1 MVCHL
6 GISPQS
12 FLRNVNSIKYDWEQ
26 IIGVY
31 RGGGANGIE
40 YIKLSD
46 WENESINYFDRY
58 FQRLSV
64 VTIPAEKDDI
74 MDTLSS
80 WCKDGG
86 RENEGFIVNGYD
98 SASHYEFLGI
108 GLQDLCNM
116 FSINSYG
123 DPFSRYI
130 AFSKNKKVILNIRL
144 AETFD
149 NDVVENCVSDI
160 KLLTGLYQKELF
172 NSGVRLVTIIAIKN
186 KIPDTPKCHFCEAY
200 LISEEI
206 LRDPNIFK
214 MWWGKTEETTRIIE
228 ALHIID
234 NRNSFKLFS
243 SKLIAFM
250 AHARNPNIPNFSLRT
265 DQQIA
270 QTHLLLT
277 MQQMNVVFMRD
288 KHIFIKG
295 SYGSGK
301 TIIALKKL
309 EIILRNIR
317 NNEIVV
323 FLNYDERSAMHLQVS
338 EYVKKLPV
346 VNPKMI
352 QTCDIA
358 DAFQEGNTC
367 VTISSNSN
375 GLSLSKILAIIKEK
389 ADFLKKNIHII
400 IDEYDGEDL
409 SMDEVVNVVELLNFL
424 KNSFVILLVQPLEK
438 HRVYQNDG
446 KTYNSDTNQFK
457 ELQKYVKVVELK
469 NVFRTTLQIHD
480 LLNHTK
486 EYLQKQENT
495 FSLPT
500 RKKISDEKTLSKKEP
515 RIRKK
520 QTTSSRNKSQKIK
533 SESTE
538 DETGNIQDT
547 YFHSIRGLDEAFRGA
562 SNDTRRRPGTSKTL
576 SNFRYITNSRPGHS
590 IAGQIPKLISYG
602 INHLQGYDKSILS
615 LSCIFKV
622 LDIKS
627 KKTVLLHFE
636 KENPR
641 VIVITLKFLDL
652 LIYSNNDMES
662 FVREGK
668 SRNCILVT
676 NFRHVNGME
685 FDNLIIVLKRDE
697 YFLRHYIPL
706 CISRCTCD
714 LSILLWEQL
723 ESKNPKKNRI
733 IGGKVKETFRSLLPS
748 LKSRSNNI
756 ICDALDIFMKNDSV
770 EQWEVSDCEKCNE
783 NSKLYCISNH
793 DTYQIVLGVNIKSN
807 EYTALKKKLYDM
819 RSEFDTDESHG
830 NDDKEHLEK

>member
-1 MVCHL
+1 M
-6 GISPQS
+6 GISPQT

-31 RGGGANGIE
+31 RGGGGSGIE

-64 VTIPAEKDDI
+64 VTIPSEKDDI

-86 RENEGFIVNGYD
+86 RESEGFVVNGYD
-98 SASHYEFLGI
+98 SVSHYEFLGI
-108 GLQDLCNM
+108 GQKDIRNM
-116 FSINSYG
+116 FSMKSYG
-123 DPFSRYI
+123 DPSSRYI
-130 AFSKNKKVILNIRL
+130 AFSKNKKIILNIRF

-149 NDVVENCVSDI
+149 NHVVENCVSDI
-160 KLLTGLYQKELF
+160 KLLTGLYLNELS
-172 NSGVRLVTIIAIKN
+172 NSGVRLVTIVAIKN
-186 KIPDTPKCHFCEAY
+186 KMRDTPKCHFCEAY
-200 LISEEI
+200 LVSEEI

-214 MWWGKTEETTRIIE
+214 MWWGKTEETTRILE
-228 ALHIID
+228 ALQSVD
-234 NRNSFKLFS
+234 RSNSFKLFS

-250 AHARNPNIPNFSLRT
+250 AHARNPNIPNFSLQT
-265 DQQIA
+265 NQQIA

-277 MQQMNVVFMRD
+277 MEQMNVVFMRD

-309 EIILRNIR
+309 EIMLRNIHH
-317 NNEIVV
+317 NEIVV

-338 EYVKKLPV
+338 EYVKKIPV
-346 VNPKMI
+346 VNPKMM
-352 QTCDIA
+352 QVCDIT
-358 DAFQEGNTC
+358 DAFQQENTY
-367 VTISSNSN
+367 VTISSNN
-375 GLSLSKILAIIKEK
+375 YGLSLSKILTIIKEK
-389 ADFLKKNIHII
+389 ADFLKKYIHII

-446 KTYNSDTNQFK
+446 KTHNSDTNQFK

-495 FSLPT
+495 FNLPT
-500 RKKISDEKTLSKKEP
+500 RKKISDEKAISKKEP
-515 RIRKK
+515 RIQKK
-520 QTTSSRNKSQKIK
+520 QTTSSRNKSQKMK
-533 SESTE
+533 QSESTE
-538 DETGNIQDT
+538 DETRNIPDT
-547 YFHSIRGLDEAFRGA
+547 YFHSIRHLDEAFRGA
-562 SNDTRRRPGTSKTL
+562 SNDTRRKPGTSKTL

-590 IAGQIPKLISYG
+590 IAGPLPKLFRYE
-602 INHLQGYDKSILS
+602 INHLQVYDKSILS

-622 LDIKS
+622 LDIKA

-636 KENPR
+636 KENPHL
-641 VIVITLKFLDL
+641 IVTTLKFLEL

-662 FVREGK
+662 FVKEGK

-685 FDNLIIVLKRDE
+685 FENLIIVLKRDE

-706 CISRCTCD
+706 CVSRCTCN

-748 LKSRSNNI
+748 SKSRSNNNI
-756 ICDALDIFMKNDSV
+756 SCDALDIFMGKDSV
-770 EQWEVSDCEKCNE
+770 ELLEVSDCEKCDE

-793 DTYQIVLGVNIKSN
+793 DTHQIALGVNIKSN
-807 EYTALKKKLYDM
+807 EYIVLEKKLYEM
-819 RSEFDTDESHG
+819 RLKFDTDESHG
-830 NDDKEHLEK
+830 NDDEEHLEK

>member
-1 MVCHL
+1 M

-12 FLRNVNSIKYDWEQ
+12 FLRNVNSVKYDWEQ

-31 RGGGANGIE
+31 RGGGCNGIE
-40 YIKLSD
+40 YVKLSD

-64 VTIPAEKDDI
+64 VTIPCEKDDI

-86 RENEGFIVNGYD
+86 KENEGFVVNGYD

-108 GLQDLCNM
+108 GRKDLCNM
-116 FSINSYG
+116 FSMNSFG

-130 AFSKNKKVILNIRL
+130 AFSKNKKIILNVRL

-149 NDVVENCVSDI
+149 NNVVENCVSDI
-160 KLLTGLYQKELF
+160 KLLIGLYQKELF

-186 KIPDTPKCHFCEAY
+186 KISDTPKCHFCEAY
-200 LISEEI
+200 LINEEI
-206 LRDPNIFK
+206 LREPNIFK
-214 MWWGKTEETTRIIE
+214 MWWCKTEETSRILE
-228 ALHIID
+228 TLHSFD
-234 NRNSFKLFS
+234 RRNSFELVS

-250 AHARNPNIPNFSLRT
+250 AHAKNPTIPNFSLQT
-265 DQQIA
+265 NQQIA

-277 MQQMNVVFMRD
+277 MEQMNVVFMRD

-309 EIILRNIR
+309 EIMLRNIR

-338 EYVKKLPV
+338 AYVKKIPT
-346 VNPKMI
+346 VNPKMV
-352 QTCDIA
+352 QVCDIA
-358 DAFQEGNTC
+358 DAFQQGNTY
-367 VTISSNSN
+367 VTISSNNN
-375 GLSLSKILAIIKEK
+375 GLSLSKILTIIKEK
-389 ADFLKKNIHII
+389 ADFLKKHIHII

-409 SMDEVVNVVELLNFL
+409 SMDEVVNVAELLNFL

-438 HRVYQNDG
+438 YRVYQNEG
-446 KTYNSDTNQFK
+446 KTHNSDTNQFK

-495 FSLPT
+495 FNLPT
-500 RKKISDEKTLSKKEP
+500 RKKISDEKVISKKEP
-515 RIRKK
+515 RIQKK
-520 QTTSSRNKSQKIK
+520 PTTSSRNKSQRIK
-533 SESTE
+533 QNESSE
-538 DETGNIQDT
+538 DESGNIPDT
-547 YFHSIRGLDEAFRGA
+547 FFPSIRDLDEAFRGA
-562 SNDTRRRPGTSKTL
+562 SNNTRRRPGTSKTL

-590 IAGQIPKLISYG
+590 IAGPLPKLIRYET
-602 INHLQGYDKSILS
+602 NPLQVYDKSILS

-641 VIVITLKFLDL
+641 VIVTALKFLEL

-662 FVREGK
+662 FVKEGK

-706 CISRCTCD
+706 CVSRCTCD

-723 ESKNPKKNRI
+723 EPKNPKKKRI
-733 IGGKVKETFRSLLPS
+733 IGGKVKETFKSLLPS
-748 LKSRSNNI
+748 LKSRSSNNI
-756 ICDALDIFMKNDSV
+756 ICDALDIFMMKKDSV
-770 EQWEVSDCEKCNE
+770 EQWEVSDCEKCDE
-783 NSKLYCISNH
+783 NSKFYCISNH
-793 DTYQIVLGVNIKSN
+793 DMHHIVLGVNIKSN
-807 EYTALKKKLYDM
+807 EYIVLEKKLYEM
-819 RSEFDTDESHG
+819 RPEFDTDESHG
-830 NDDKEHLEK
+830 NDDEEHLDK